1 MAGNG
6 WGRGRGRSR
15 TQVLSNARRRSG
27 GGSLKFPLET
37 LVLDQNTNFV
47 GRSWER
53 SGTGNGSQAGIG
65 PRPRPPFLFFLSSY
79 YYCYFFFLAA
89 ACLSA
94 PVARCLYVCRVAR
107 PGGAVGLCLG
117 AVRAYVSQPG
127 KPLAV
132 SLSFS
137 SPDIEPAAR

>member
-15 TQVLSNARRRSG
+15 TQVLSNVRRRSG

-37 LVLDQNTNFV
+37 LVLDQNTNLV

-65 PRPRPPFLFFLSSY
+65 PRPRPYFFFLLLIIVF
-79 YYCYFFFLAA
+79 FFFLAA

-94 PVARCLYVCRVAR
+94 PVARCLNVCRVAR